1 MIIFRRLPVMPC
13 DKASDGWPDTVAGW
27 GVMVQMEPKSGYQG
41 EPCDYIGKVVCLLF
55 ICA

>member
-1 MIIFRRLPVMPC
+1 MSC
-13 DKASDGWPDTVAGW
+13 DKASDGWPETVAGW
-27 GVMVQMEPKSGYQG
+27 GVRVQMEPKSGHQG